1 MKNTGGCISNCTIHD
16 GFYSDVK
23 KVILNEFRSFLKEKI
38 YMIKSEKSKLYFL
51 GKSITRK

>member
-16 GFYSDVK
+16 VFYSDVK

-38 YMIKSEKSKLYFL
+38 FMIKVRRVSYIS
-51 GKSITRK
+51 

>member
-38 YMIKSEKSKLYFL
+38 YMRRSEKSKLYFL
-51 GKSITRK
+51 GRV